1 MGSGSRMRQVLD
13 RLDHTGRDP
22 SAFSLIVANLITIEL
37 ALLGRWEL
45 GQVMRIYWW
54 QSVIIGAFHFVR
66 LLRLEHFHT
75 EGPDESGEVI
85 APTADEKLRS
95 AAAFILSFGWMHAIY
110 MMFIL
115 RLPVERP
122 DYPYLMP
129 VAVVAF
135 GVNHLFSFLKN
146 VESDKRKWRSL
157 PGMVRLA
164 HWRVLPMH
172 GVVMLGLLFQP
183 TRFGVVIF
191 LALKMIAD
199 LIMHDQEHLM
209 RADPAPLPSGVG
221 RTDE

>member
-1 MGSGSRMRQVLD
+1 MRQVLD

-129 VAVVAF
+129 VAVVAV
-135 GVNHLFSFLKN
+135 GGNHHISLLKN
-146 VESDKRKWRSL
+146 VESEVAEPPGDGAVGPLARPADARGGDARAPVPADAVRGRDL
-157 PGMVRLA
+157 PRAQDDRRPDHARPGTSDACGSGAAPVRRRPHGRVRL
-164 HWRVLPMH
+164 P
-172 GVVMLGLLFQP
+172 
-183 TRFGVVIF
+183 
-191 LALKMIAD
+191 
-199 LIMHDQEHLM
+199 
-209 RADPAPLPSGVG
+209 
-221 RTDE
+221 